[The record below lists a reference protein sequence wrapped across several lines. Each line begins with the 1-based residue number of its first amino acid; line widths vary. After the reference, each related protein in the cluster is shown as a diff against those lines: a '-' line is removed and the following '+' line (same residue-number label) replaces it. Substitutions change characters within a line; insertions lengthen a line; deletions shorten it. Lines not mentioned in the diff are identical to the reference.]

1 MVFSRKVMTNVEN
14 GNTHPNT
21 AKIVVGR
28 PGPEGG
34 APAIAGTKID
44 RWKER
49 GLRQAILLLSDVDI
63 GFLYCNRRVVRAD
76 FIEECFQRRHP
87 GNVRVRF
94 VKVEFPLRRSA

>member
-1 MVFSRKVMTNVEN
+1 MFCRKVMTEVEN
-14 GNTHPNT
+14 GNIHPNSG
-21 AKIVVGR
+21 KKLVER
-28 PGPEGG
+28 PWPECSTT
-34 APAIAGTKID
+34 AIAGTKID